1 MPSRARLWACS
12 STLLALLLPACAT
25 PRPSLEGDGD
35 AYVSL
40 EEVTARPFQATRK
53 HPIVEEPLPSNPW
66 GKLDSSSSSRAASV
80 QSNIVELGFKFYS
93 NHLSKV
99 DGPRCE
105 HRPTCSRF
113 AVEAMRE
120 HGSVIG
126 SWLTIDRLLR
136 SNRSSSLKALPIIK
150 YHEGRP
156 YFADPI
162 DENDFF
168 F

>member
-1 MPSRARLWACS
+1 MTRNALP
-12 STLLALLLPACAT
+12 LLLLIALCACAT
-25 PRPSLEGDGD
+25 PRPALDGDGD
-35 AYVSL
+35 LYVSA
-40 EEVTARPFQATRK
+40 EAVSRAPFQATSK
-53 HPIVEEPLPSNPW
+53 HPIIDESPPGDPW
-66 GKLDSSSSSRAASV
+66 GKLDARPSKRAST

-136 SNRSSSLKALPIIK
+136 SNRSSSLKTLPVIK

>member
-1 MPSRARLWACS
+1 MMTPSSRQCIVLCG
-12 STLLALLLPACAT
+12 ALLLGACAT
-25 PRPSLEGDGD
+25 PRPSLDGDGD
-35 AYVSL
+35 TYVSMDAVS
-40 EEVTARPFQATRK
+40 ERPFQASNK
-53 HPIVEEPLPSNPW
+53 HPVIDAPPPANPW
-66 GKLDSSSSSRAASV
+66 GTKLDASSARRAST

-105 HRPTCSRF
+105 HRPTCSRY
-113 AVEAMRE
+113 ALEAMRE

-136 SNRSSSLKALPIIK
+136 SNRSSSLKTLPVLK